1 MHFMDS
7 RKIVFKGRSRKGKEI
22 IIRYPDK
29 KDLTAMWKYINN
41 LSKERTYI
49 TFQGEKISLKE
60 EEKFLESYLEK
71 ISKNKAVM
79 LLAFYEGRL
88 IGNSGIELKDKI
100 EKHIGIFGITIAE
113 GFKGEGIGLKLMEL
127 VLKEAENNLLELE
140 IITLGVF
147 SNNNLAKEMYKRFGF
162 SEYGTLPRGVK
173 LENGYVDHIYMY
185 KTTK

>member
-1 MHFMDS
+1 MEEG
-7 RKIVFKGRSRKGKEI
+7 KIVFKGKSDNGKEI
-22 IIRYPDK
+22 IIRYPAK
-29 KDLTAMWKYINN
+29 KDLKAMWEYINT

-49 TFQGEKISLKE
+49 TFQGEEVSLKE

-71 ISKNKAVM
+71 ISKNKAIM

-100 EKHIGIFGITIAE
+100 EKHIGIFGITVAV
-113 GFKGEGIGLKLMEL
+113 GFRGEGIGSKLMEL
-127 VLKEAENNLLELE
+127 VLKEAKNNLPDLE

-147 SNNNLAKEMYKRFGF
+147 GSNDLAKEMYQRFGF
-162 SEYGTLPRGVK
+162 LEYGNLPNGVK
-173 LENGYVDHIYMY
+173 LENGYVDYSYMY